1 MGNTNKRIEID
12 AVIKTTLQGF
22 DSTIKDLQSKLKS
35 GALSMDLTKGIGKDL
50 SKLFANFETGF
61 SRLKQLTPDGFLNI
75 GDSQEFQKEG
85 KNIIKTIQE
94 ISRIAGD
101 LGTKNLLDAKKL
113 FPSAFDSRTS
123 DLLSRIN
130 QIDAAFQTLGRKQN
144 AFNNL
149 EVEIKGI
156 SDRLQEVENLAANKD
171 ELSKTFQEASQAAKD
186 TTEKVQQLREQMS
199 AQIQLK
205 ISSESF
211 DKVQTEVT
219 ELEGQLSAL
228 TKKGVTTGKGGKGVY
243 QGKGV
248 GDWEKALKS
257 GTQEEKAQASAA
269 LELLRNYNKINQALK
284 EQQKLLTDMKK
295 LQEISSQPGGL
306 EDSKNLKDASKILG
320 NKEQVAQALDA
331 QAQAAERAAI
341 AQNNLNVAE
350 NANTEK
356 AGLQEK
362 LAKKT
367 QQLAELKTT
376 IDGLKG
382 ATDLNAL
389 TKSVNELT
397 NSNFQ
402 PVKEDLENMAEA
414 VRKVDATAYEQLK
427 QKLSELGIVLP
438 GVSQDLDGLREG
450 FDQAGDK
457 VETFNRQLS
466 EVESLKQRIAYFF
479 GLSNSIQLFKR
490 AVTSAMNTVKEL
502 DATMT
507 EAAVVTEFSIG
518 DMWEKLPEYSKNAQ
532 DLGVSI
538 NGMYQAT
545 TLYYQQG
552 LKTNEAMQLGVE
564 TMKMAR
570 IASMDSTEATK
581 AMTAALRGFNMELN
595 ETSATKVNDVY
606 SQLAAVTAA
615 DTNQIATAMEKTASI
630 AASANMEFET
640 TAALLAQ
647 IIETTQEA
655 PETAGTAMKTIIA
668 RFAEVKSLRDQ
679 GLVSGEDEEGELID
693 VNKIQTALR
702 TVGISMEGFFAG
714 TEGLDSILLK
724 LSQKWDTLDFETQR
738 YIATMAAGSR
748 QQSRFIAMMSDYGRT
763 TELVSEAQNST
774 GASQKQFEKTQ
785 DSLATSLTRLDNAWD
800 EFLMGLANNEA
811 LKFGVDVLT
820 KLLET
825 INKVTDAI
833 SGGNGLAK
841 SVVSLI
847 GVMGAL
853 TAGKGLLNGTAVGG
867 KIDGFVGGLA
877 GKFGLSKDGKQP
889 GAIKAYW
896 NAIQEKRFLAAN
908 QKMVSGTVINKDGL
922 RNKINS
928 SIGQQKNTG
937 AADGMKKL
945 VEQLDQGEI
954 SANKAAKK
962 FEKLGGDIEGL
973 SETGQVAA
981 LDLDGLSRS
990 LSATGTALI
999 GAGMATSLLASAF
1012 ESWGLEEQAEKIQKL
1027 SGVLMGAG
1035 TALSAISSILPVLT
1049 GLTWEQAAATLAAY
1063 WPIAAIA
1070 AALAVIIG
1078 LWVVLAKR
1086 AKEASLEGRME
1097 AAAEATERAK
1107 KEAEAANEAYNEL
1120 LSAKEGYDELQTQL
1134 DELTRGTL
1142 EWKKALADSNAEVLK
1157 LLETYPELAQYL
1169 TRGEHGELEIS
1180 EAGWGYMEEYSSQ
1193 ALANAQTSALGARL
1207 TEAQLSRE
1215 KVFENFE
1222 TELYELGIYVDAKS
1236 LQSGKSDYVEDK
1248 LIGELYKEYLNNPA
1262 LTAQTSDAYKSL
1274 LEEAG
1279 YTWGDA
1285 EADEKLFESL
1295 ISAIANLDIHLKE
1308 NDLVIQAQTEAL
1320 LQSQASK
1327 ETYEYE
1333 FGKELITGFAAGY
1346 AKSSE
1351 KKEQEIVNQL
1361 QTTRENAFFEELVGE
1376 YNVSASKLT
1385 GDRLLDLRQLYAK
1398 MKDISVDEVSE
1409 DLSADELAREIA
1421 TIKSTSDTAKEM
1433 DQVTQ
1438 AMSKLDAST
1447 QRAYSV
1453 MLSGDISGATQD
1465 FQAKTYEEIYA
1476 ELGFQT
1482 KEAFM
1487 EAFGL
1492 TGEDFGAIETLVAEA
1507 FEEIR
1512 AKAIKYDFKTYEK
1525 AFGSATVKQ
1534 LGNYADMMLYSTIS
1548 GGTDA
1553 LQGGFDEILDRMTG
1567 IQRQQALSMMSTY
1580 DFTKEGAGESFVQD
1594 LRNIG
1599 VVLDESDAVIQEFIK
1614 QMDMVNAIFRD
1625 FDLSDVYD
1633 EVKRGLEEAEEI
1645 ANAEYLSF
1653 EQYEKYAKEG
1663 LIDTADW
1670 TWNGKGWVNIENG
1683 MAELVQALKDNTL
1696 SNYNLTVNEA
1706 NKQKDWYQDKT
1717 KEFANAATNYKGE
1730 VFVGGENPFIK
1741 SEELGAYLAQEG
1753 LAEALWSRFF
1763 ATEEEYKR
1771 WGELFNGGFAN
1782 LETFLAGTETF
1793 DPTKA
1798 VLDAEKAWEN
1808 PYDKFYNTIEKIN
1821 AELRKR
1827 EKLERTYQRLIKNED
1842 ATAQDLIK
1850 NSEQQLESLAKQRG
1864 LQQYLKTN
1872 KEQQAKD
1879 LMSSSGLGAYAQFN
1893 AKDGTIQIDWQAIEN
1908 ITDEKKGQEIEDY
1921 ISKLEEIRDQYQ
1933 DAEDALEDIE
1943 DQVEEVLNQGKQE
1956 YLDLENQIKD
1966 AIVSA
1971 RQEEIDKLT
1980 VINDTIASTND
1991 KILNS
1996 MRESVDYQR
2005 QMRDNQKTE
2014 EDLAKKQERLAYLK
2028 QDSSGANALEIL
2040 ALEEEISQQQEDYT
2054 DSLIDQKI
2062 SELERQNEEAKQQ
2075 RQQQIDVLK
2084 EQLDYEIRNGIIWE
2098 QVQELWNE
2106 GVDVNGLIEGSI
2118 LEGLLKDGAD
2128 WESMSRQ
2135 QKEDW
2140 AGDLAADVKS
2150 AVAWK
2155 NLQESLANGK
2165 IATDEVI
2172 TAESQNIQDHLG
2184 EERGKSEQP
2193 EETVIETTV
2202 TVNEKAGANNNS
2214 QVNDKQITSKVTIKR
2229 FKTGGLADFTG
2240 PAWLD
2245 GTKSRPEYI
2254 LNADQTQAF
2263 FKLIDV
2269 LGSFNDL
2276 GKTAQNSE
2284 ENTYDIDINVE
2295 SVGSDYDVERI
2306 AEKVK
2311 DLVLTSARYRNN
2323 NIL

>member
-156 SDRLQEVENLAANKD
+156 SARLQEVENLAANKN

-211 DKVQTEVT
+211 DKVQTEVK

-228 TKKGVTTGKGGKGVY
+228 TQKGVTTGKGGKGVY

-257 GTQEEKAQASAA
+257 GTEEEKAQASAA

-284 EQQKLLTDMKK
+284 EQQKLLADAKK

-320 NKEQVAQALDA
+320 NKEQVALALDA

-382 ATDLNAL
+382 ATDLGAL

-402 PVKEDLENMAEA
+402 PVKEDLESMAEA
-414 VRKVDATAYEQLK
+414 VRKVDTTAYEQLK

-438 GVSQDLDGLREG
+438 GVSQDLGGLREG

-570 IASMDSTEATK
+570 IASMNSTEATK

-679 GLVSGEDEEGELID
+679 GLVNGEDEEGELID
-693 VNKIQTALR
+693 VNKIQTALH

-763 TELVSEAQNST
+763 TELVSEAQNSA

-785 DSLATSLTRLDNAWD
+785 DSLTTSLTRLDNAWD
-800 EFLMGLANNEA
+800 EFLMGLANDEA

-853 TAGKGLLNGTAVGG
+853 TAGKGLLNGTVIGG
-867 KIDGFVGGLA
+867 KVGGLA

-889 GAIKAYW
+889 GAIKAYSK
-896 NAIQEKRFLAAN
+896 AIREKGFFAAN
-908 QKMVSGTVINKDGL
+908 QKMVSETVINKDGL
-922 RNKINS
+922 INRINS
-928 SIGQQKNTG
+928 SVGWQKNTG

-954 SANKAAKK
+954 SADKAAKK
-962 FEKLGGDIEGL
+962 FKELGGDIEGL

-999 GAGMATSLLASAF
+999 GAGIATSLLASAF
-1012 ESWGLEEQAEKIQKL
+1012 ESWGLEEQAAKIQKL

-1070 AALAVIIG
+1070 AALGAIIL
-1078 LWVVLAKR
+1078 LWVILAKR

-1134 DELTRGTL
+1134 DELTKGTL

-1169 TRGEHGELEIS
+1169 TRGEHGELEIG
-1180 EAGWGYMEEYSSQ
+1180 EAGWSYMEEYSSQ
-1193 ALANAQTSALGARL
+1193 ALANAQTAVINSQIEETRLKISKLSEDFSEETASLGGYNWIAIRN
-1207 TEAQLSRE
+1207 A
-1215 KVFENFE
+1215 
-1222 TELYELGIYVDAKS
+1222 YEEGGVQGAKDEIANRGIA
-1236 LQSGKSDYVEDK
+1236 
-1248 LIGELYKEYLNNPA
+1248 GEGE
-1262 LTAQTSDAYKSL
+1262 
-1274 LEEAG
+1274 EEA
-1279 YTWGDA
+1279 WRLI
-1285 EADEKLFESL
+1285 EAYEELKKAINSEKLAL
-1295 ISAIANLDIHLKE
+1295 
-1308 NDLVIQAQTEAL
+1308 QAQTEAL
-1320 LQSQASK
+1320 LQSQVAQ
-1327 ETYEYE
+1327 ETFEYE
-1333 FGKELITGFAAGY
+1333 FGRELISGMATGY
-1346 AKSSE
+1346 SKR
-1351 KKEQEIVNQL
+1351 QQ
-1361 QTTRENAFFEELVGE
+1361 FFEMEKADELLE
-1376 YNVSASKLT
+1376 TNDEES
-1385 GDRLLDLRQLYAK
+1385 LRELYAK
-1398 MKDISVDEVSE
+1398 ITGQSIEQIKETFGNDMQ
-1409 DLSADELAREIA
+1409 ELAKEIA
-1421 TIKSTSDTAKEM
+1421 KILGPQEWAKEM
-1433 DQVTQ
+1433 DQVAQ
-1438 AMSKLDAST
+1438 VMSKLDAST

-1465 FQAKTYEEIYA
+1465 FQNVADTDFEEVARSLGLVTDDGKGDA
-1476 ELGFQT
+1476 EKL
-1482 KEAFM
+1482 KEL
-1487 EAFGL
+1487 FGL
-1492 TGEDFGAIETLVAEA
+1492 TGENFDVIGELVAGA

-1512 AKAIKYDFKTYEK
+1512 AKAANYGIKTYEK
-1525 AFGSATVKQ
+1525 AFASATVKQ
-1534 LGNYADMMLYSTIS
+1534 LGAYTDMMLYSTTS
-1548 GGTDA
+1548 GGTDS
-1553 LQGGFDEILDRMTG
+1553 LQGGFDKILDRMTG
-1567 IQRQQALSMMSTY
+1567 TQKQQALSMMSTY

-1599 VVLDESDAVIQEFIK
+1599 VVLDESDSVIQKFIE

-1633 EVKRGLEEAEEI
+1633 EVKKGLEEAEEV
-1645 ANAEYLSF
+1645 AEAEYLSF

-1663 LIDTADW
+1663 MIDTADW

-1696 SNYNLTVNEA
+1696 SNYNLTKQEA
-1706 NKQKDWYQDKT
+1706 EEQKKWYKDKAKDFGNLQGT
-1717 KEFANAATNYKGE
+1717 YYYDEQGGIYSAPKGVKKAKAVE
-1730 VFVGGENPFIK
+1730 D
-1741 SEELGAYLAQEG
+1741 LGAYLAQEG
-1753 LAEALWSRFF
+1753 LAETVWSRFF
-1763 ATEEEYKR
+1763 ATAEEYKR

-1793 DPTKA
+1793 DPTKV

-1980 VINDTIASTND
+1980 AINDTIASTND

-2075 RQQQIDVLK
+2075 RQQQIDILK
-2084 EQLDYEIRNGIIWE
+2084 EQLDYEVRNGIIWE

-2118 LEGLLKDGAD
+2118 LEGLLKEGAD

-2155 NLQESLANGK
+2155 NLQESLADGK
-2165 IATDEVI
+2165 IATDKVI

-2193 EETVIETTV
+2193 EETVVETTV